1 MAKNVVINVKTSPS
15 TVEEIYP
22 ITKLENIVGATNL
35 AFGQGYGTCST
46 AAATVAK
53 VGTLANYELVT
64 GGIVS
69 IKFTNAVPASAT
81 LNINSKGAKNIF
93 YKGSAITANVIKA
106 GDTATFIYDGTRYQL
121 ISIDTY
127 DDKFLK
133 LDGGGF
139 LRNTTNDDQAKI
151 GRATNDSQL
160 YILGGNHTNNGAFLM
175 VNGKEMTTDTGC
187 FLLRANDGTNTG
199 SLKGF
204 PNGSVTWEG
213 KHLVRSVN
221 SKNADSSGNIT
232 VGASDV
238 DALPVNDPMANS
250 GLRVKSQS
258 TTKGTN
264 PSSYT
269 FNGIWIMD
277 SSGSHNQ
284 SDRLGGFETQVSPN
298 GEVITRFQGYGIESG
313 STEATSIQLGVRA
326 DGSKW
331 TSVTPP
337 PDDSWGD
344 AIATTGWVRK
354 NIKGGSLDIDYLA
367 DEQLLVFEKQ
377 TQSTSVHAESV
388 GFITISLSNT
398 IPSGYLPLL
407 GYTYSRSA
415 YADLY
420 DYAVTNGLI
429 ISDSDWLVLEETQNG
444 NVPFYSSGDGSTT
457 FRVPKLN
464 GWVKAGEQAGN
475 YLEAGLPNITGQF
488 GGPEGMNNYFDGAF
502 YLKQEDC
509 TYNISNSGDSDD
521 LFGFD
526 ASLSSPIY
534 GKSNTVQPESVS
546 VIYVVK
552 AFGELTNIGSTDI
565 ATLSDQI
572 TYITNN
578 YIPKNDGTA
587 SNLRVDGLT
596 LEGRKVMREPQRV
609 RIYSGGA
616 TNTSLS
622 LSQSWK
628 NFDALCFVVKSE
640 GTSQATM
647 CTTVIKQNY
656 EIQILLDSGATNIG
670 IDFQPRGDSDR
681 SYCSYHLPGKNGS
694 TDTSWALAFRKF
706 TYVAE
711 VWGLTY

>member
-64 GGIVS
+64 GGIVG
-69 IKFTNAVPASAT
+69 IKFTYDVPASAT
-81 LNINSKGAKNIF
+81 LNINSKGAKAIYNR
-93 YKGSAITANVIKA
+93 GSAIAANVIAA
-106 GDTATFIYDGTRYQL
+106 GDTATFMYDGTRYNL
-121 ISIDTY
+121 LSIDKAYLTSHQSLSGY
-127 DDKFLK
+127 VP
-133 LDGGGF
+133 
-139 LRNTTNDDQAKI
+139 TT
-151 GRATNDSQL
+151 RT
-160 YILGGNHTNNGAFLM
+160 
-175 VNGKEMTTDTGC
+175 
-187 FLLRANDGTNTG
+187 
-199 SLKGF
+199 
-204 PNGSVTWEG
+204 
-213 KHLVRSVN
+213 VN
-221 SKNADSSGNIT
+221 SKALSSNIT
-232 VGASDV
+232 LAASDV
-238 DALPVNDPMANS
+238 DALPVDDPMANS
-250 GLRVKSQS
+250 GLRVKSQNI
-258 TTKGTN
+258 TKGTN

-298 GEVITRFQGYGIESG
+298 GDVITRLQGYGIESG

-377 TQSTSVHAESV
+377 TQTDSVPVHSESV

-616 TNTSLS
+616 TNSTLS